1 MAIQDAFIFFFL
13 FCGFC
18 SGIPVDIDFLPSLVE
33 ISALQL
39 TFENPTKVASRVLL
53 PSCIHTSYVWRF

>member
-18 SGIPVDIDFLPSLVE
+18 SGISVDIDFLPSLVE
-33 ISALQL
+33 ISAHGEALQL
-39 TFENPTKVASRVLL
+39 TS
-53 PSCIHTSYVWRF
+53 